1 MLKFGFYEDVDFG
14 TDTPLGCT
22 ITDSQSGK
30 FIAQLVAEGRNDG
43 WSTIFYAKFEGE
55 EGVEPSRSQT
65 VSVKIDPAPKLIS
78 RITLD
83 PFDKLADVGTPI
95 IFSGSLEIENGNP
108 SGKTII
114 IKDEDSLDF
123 DDQLTTATVNSD
135 GRFQATW
142 IVNDVDSN
150 DMTLVKTLSST
161 TSSHGLLGVSLFP

>member
-1 MLKFGFYEDVDFG
+1 
-14 TDTPLGCT
+14 
-22 ITDSQSGK
+22 
-30 FIAQLVAEGRNDG
+30 
-43 WSTIFYAKFEGE
+43 
-55 EGVEPSRSQT
+55 RSQT
-65 VSVKIDPAPKLIS
+65 VNVKIDPAPKLIS

-83 PFDKLADVGTPI
+83 PFDKLVGIGTPI
-95 IFSGSLEIENGNP
+95 ILTGSLEIENGNP

-150 DMTLVKTLSST
+150 DMTLVKTLSHLDIVT
-161 TSSHGLLGVSLFP
+161 GVSPLVISFLTSFESNTVEIFAVFEGDETSTRSDTCVMKSYTVPNYDGTTMTTQSETKYCKNNQLAIS